1 MTDDIVYRLRTWDDQ
16 QPPFRTMNEAAD
28 EIERLRRV
36 VHTIAGYI
44 STLDEYKT
52 IHPEAVYQFF
62 YDKA

>member
-1 MTDDIVYRLRTWDDQ
+1 
-16 QPPFRTMNEAAD
+16 MNEAAD